1 MNLQHIQAWEAL
13 MSGPKANF
21 TEGNYRAFFGMAI
34 DTLVKPWEKMIGIMK
49 FSEVGMSWTSEQE
62 S

>member
-1 MNLQHIQAWEAL
+1 

-34 DTLVKPWEKMIGIMK
+34 DMLVKPWEKMLGIMK
-49 FSEVGMSWTSEQE
+49 FSEVSIISLDGPNRKLTI
-62 S
+62 

>member
-1 MNLQHIQAWEAL
+1 

-34 DTLVKPWEKMIGIMK
+34 DMLVKPWEKMLGIMK
-49 FSEVGMSWTSEQE
+49 FSEVSISLDQANKKLTIRGNI
-62 S
+62 